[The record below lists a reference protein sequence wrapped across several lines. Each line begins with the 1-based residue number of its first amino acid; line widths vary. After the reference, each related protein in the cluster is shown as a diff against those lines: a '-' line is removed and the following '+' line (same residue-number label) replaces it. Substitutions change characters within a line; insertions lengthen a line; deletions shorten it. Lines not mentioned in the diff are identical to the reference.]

1 MSIPPVGRN
10 NDGNQVYG
18 ARPTSPAKLF
28 AVSTP
33 AEDQLPD
40 LPPAEVL
47 DALDTAARVLHEL
60 DRSKVSIRLEHDTS
74 TNQIRAHVGDAGGAE
89 HEVSQGALLNV
100 LAGDTSSLKPS

>member
-40 LPPAEVL
+40 LPPADVL

-60 DRSKVSIRLEHDTS
+60 DRNKVSIRLEHDTS
-74 TNQIRAHVGDAGGAE
+74 TNQIRAHVGEAGGTE